1 MLSRHRVSR
10 GAIELIKRFEGYRR
24 NAAQL
29 PDGRWMIGYG
39 HTLTAREGAEVSE
52 PDAEALLVYDL
63 IAVQH
68 AVNESV
74 YAPLSQN
81 QFDAL
86 CSFAF
91 NVGLDNFRRSQVL
104 KRLNAGAHVQAAC
117 AMELWRK
124 VDFEGERIVLDALVR
139 RRASEKA
146 LFLAPDDGAW
156 TPAPSPLL
164 RPVIDLDALDLVPLR
179 RPVEVEASLEG
190 ERVTARRED
199 VPDDVAQDA
208 VALPPE
214 PTPQAPPAPAVTAAA
229 EAVSARLET
238 LFADPGPEPEPE
250 AEQDPG
256 PEATDEGPIDFL
268 AGPIEGPVI
277 EPSPEPEVAEAPAGE
292 PEPSVDEPGD
302 ARPQADF
309 APPIST
315 PLEPEPDLGPEV
327 EPVDAPAPD
336 PAPLAA
342 FAPAELEAPA
352 ADELDIPQA
361 PRGAPFRS
369 EREPPNVNVEVAP
382 YEFIPARKRPA
393 PAPKEISVV
402 WDLLL
407 ALFGL
412 AFFGFGV
419 FWGLNYRT
427 GATTGFV
434 TPIMVAWP
442 AGLAGVGFVVVA
454 VFRLLQR
461 LGREAERD

>member
-10 GAIELIKRFEGYRR
+10 AAIELIKRFEGYRR

-29 PDGRWMIGYG
+29 PDGRWTIGYG
-39 HTLTAREGAEVSE
+39 HTLTAREGADVSE

-68 AVNESV
+68 ALNESV
-74 YAPLSQN
+74 YAPLTQN

-146 LFLAPDDGAW
+146 MFLSPDDGNW

-179 RPVEVEASLEG
+179 KPVEVETSFEG
-190 ERVTARRED
+190 DRVTARRDD
-199 VPDDVAQDA
+199 VPEGEGADEVAAEA

-214 PTPQAPPAPAVTAAA
+214 PPPEPTPELPPASAIAAAA

-238 LFADPGPEPEPE
+238 LFAESEPEPE
-250 AEQDPG
+250 FEDA
-256 PEATDEGPIDFL
+256 IDFL
-268 AGPIEGPVI
+268 ADPPAFE
-277 EPSPEPEVAEAPAGE
+277 EPAAEPEKAGATP
-292 PEPSVDEPGD
+292 PEDELFEEV
-302 ARPQADF
+302 RPQADF
-309 APPIST
+309 APPIT
-315 PLEPEPDLGPEV
+315 PAVEHEPEPEPEPEIEA
-327 EPVDAPAPD
+327 EPE
-336 PAPLAA
+336 LAA
-342 FAPAELEAPA
+342 FEAAPLDEAPI
-352 ADELDIPQA
+352 DLELDIPHA
-361 PRGAPFRS
+361 PTATVFHD
-369 EREPPNVNVEVAP
+369 EREGPQVNVEVAP
-382 YEFIPARKRPA
+382 YEFIPARRRPA

-419 FWGLNYRT
+419 FWGLNARAAPT
-427 GATTGFV
+427 GGFV

>member
-10 GAIELIKRFEGYRR
+10 AAIELIKRFEGYRR
-24 NAAQL
+24 SAAQL

-74 YAPLSQN
+74 YAPLTQN

-124 VDFEGERIVLDALVR
+124 TDFEGERIVLDTLVR

-146 LFLAPDDGAW
+146 LFLSPDDGNW

-179 RPVEVEASLEG
+179 KPVEVTTSLEG
-190 ERVTARRED
+190 DRVTARREGARD
-199 VPDDVAQDA
+199 EEGADEGA
-208 VALPPE
+208 VLPPE
-214 PTPQAPPAPAVTAAA
+214 PTPEPPAAPAISAAA

-238 LFADPGPEPEPE
+238 LFAEAGPEPEFE
-250 AEQDPG
+250 DA
-256 PEATDEGPIDFL
+256 IDFL
-268 AGPIEGPVI
+268 ADPVTSPVAD
-277 EPSPEPEVAEAPAGE
+277 ETLVAPEPAGVE
-292 PEPSVDEPGD
+292 PPGD
-302 ARPQADF
+302 ELFEDVRPQADF
-309 APPIST
+309 APPITTSIEIE
-315 PLEPEPDLGPEV
+315 PDREPEAQQDPEV
-327 EPVDAPAPD
+327 AAEPDRATFEPARLSEPTPD
-336 PAPLAA
+336 S
-342 FAPAELEAPA
+342 
-352 ADELDIPQA
+352 ELDIPHA
-361 PRGAPFRS
+361 PAASVFQD
-369 EREPPNVNVEVAP
+369 ERDGPQVNVEVAP
-382 YEFIPARKRPA
+382 YEFIPARRRPA
-393 PAPKEISVV
+393 PQPKEISVV

-419 FWGLNYRT
+419 FWGLNYR
-427 GATTGFV
+427 GEPTGFV
-434 TPIMVAWP
+434 TPLMVAWP

>member
-10 GAIELIKRFEGYRR
+10 AAIELIKRFEGYRR
-24 NAAQL
+24 SAAQL
-29 PDGRWMIGYG
+29 PDGRWTIGYG

-124 VDFEGERIVLDALVR
+124 TDFEGERIVLDALVR

-146 LFLAPDDGAW
+146 LFLSPDDGAW

-164 RPVIDLDALDLVPLR
+164 RPAIDLDALDLVPLR
-179 RPVEVEASLEG
+179 RPVEVETSLEG
-190 ERVTARRED
+190 DRVTARR
-199 VPDDVAQDA
+199 DDVADDEFA
-208 VALPPE
+208 PPPE
-214 PTPQAPPAPAVTAAA
+214 ATPDEPPAPAVTAAA
-229 EAVSARLET
+229 EAVSARLEAI
-238 LFADPGPEPEPE
+238 FADPGPEPEPF
-250 AEQDPG
+250 D
-256 PEATDEGPIDFL
+256 DPIDFL
-268 AGPIEGPVI
+268 AGPLEGPVV
-277 EPSPEPEVAEAPAGE
+277 EPAPTGEAEPADDDVATEE
-292 PEPSVDEPGD
+292 

-309 APPIST
+309 APPIT
-315 PLEPEPDLGPEV
+315 TAYEPEIERDPEA
-327 EPVDAPAPD
+327 EPVAEEPEA
-336 PAPLAA
+336 AAA
-342 FAPAELEAPA
+342 FQAAPEAGRDA
-352 ADELDIPQA
+352 ELDIPQA
-361 PRGAPFRS
+361 PVGSLFARS
-369 EREPPNVNVEVAP
+369 REAEPQVTVEVAP
-382 YEFIPARKRPA
+382 YEFIPARQRPA
-393 PAPKEISVV
+393 PRPKEASVI

-407 ALFGL
+407 SLFGL

-419 FWGLNYRT
+419 FWGLTWR
-427 GATTGFV
+427 GASGGLAI
-434 TPIMVAWP
+434 PLIVAWT
-442 AGLAGVGFVVVA
+442 AGLAGVGFVAIA

>member
-10 GAIELIKRFEGYRR
+10 AAIELIKRFEGYRR

-29 PDGRWMIGYG
+29 PDGRWTIGYG

-52 PDAEALLVYDL
+52 ADAEALLVYDL

-74 YAPLSQN
+74 YAPLTQN

-124 VDFEGERIVLDALVR
+124 TDFEGERIVLDALVR

-146 LFLAPDDGAW
+146 LFLSPDDGNW

-179 RPVEVEASLEG
+179 KPVEVETSFEG
-190 ERVTARRED
+190 DRVTARRED
-199 VPDDVAQDA
+199 MAEGPGLPEDVALA
-208 VALPPE
+208 VEPFAEPPPE
-214 PTPQAPPAPAVTAAA
+214 PTPEPPPASAIAAAA

-238 LFADPGPEPEPE
+238 LFAEAGPEPDLE
-250 AEQDPG
+250 
-256 PEATDEGPIDFL
+256 PIDFL
-268 AGPIEGPVI
+268 AGPIEGPVV
-277 EPSPEPEVAEAPAGE
+277 E
-292 PEPSVDEPGD
+292 DEPADPPAQD
-302 ARPQADF
+302 AASSEWADEVRPQADF
-309 APPIST
+309 APPITT
-315 PLEPEPDLGPEV
+315 PLAPEPESEAGPESEAELELEPE
-327 EPVDAPAPD
+327 AD
-336 PAPLAA
+336 PTPR
-342 FAPAELEAPA
+342 PA
-352 ADELDIPQA
+352 AVLDPERDVELDIPLA
-361 PRGAPFRS
+361 PAAAAAFHG
-369 EREPPNVNVEVAP
+369 ERNGPQVNLEVAP
-382 YEFIPARKRPA
+382 YEFIPARRRPA
-393 PAPKEISVV
+393 PPPKEISVV

-419 FWGLNYRT
+419 FWGLNYRGEPT
-427 GATTGFV
+427 GGLV
-434 TPIMVAWP
+434 TPLMVAWP

>member
-10 GAIELIKRFEGYRR
+10 AAIELIKRFEGYRR

-29 PDGRWMIGYG
+29 PDGRWTIGYG

-68 AVNESV
+68 AVNECV
-74 YAPLSQN
+74 YAPLDQN

-124 VDFEGERIVLDALVR
+124 TDFEGERIVLDALVR

-146 LFLAPDDGAW
+146 LFLSPDDGNW

-179 RPVEVEASLEG
+179 RPVEVEASFEG
-190 ERVTARRED
+190 DRVTARRD
-199 VPDDVAQDA
+199 DLASAGPDDET
-208 VALPPE
+208 ALPPE
-214 PTPQAPPAPAVTAAA
+214 PTPVEPAAPAVAAAA
-229 EAVSARLET
+229 EAVTARLET
-238 LFADPGPEPEPE
+238 IFADPGSEPEPEPE
-250 AEQDPG
+250 
-256 PEATDEGPIDFL
+256 FV
-268 AGPIEGPVI
+268 AGPIEGPVL
-277 EPSPEPEVAEAPAGE
+277 EESPAE
-292 PEPSVDEPGD
+292 PEPIEEALAEEV
-302 ARPQADF
+302 RPQADF
-309 APPIST
+309 APPIT
-315 PLEPEPDLGPEV
+315 TVAEPEP
-327 EPVDAPAPD
+327 
-336 PAPLAA
+336 
-342 FAPAELEAPA
+342 APA
-352 ADELDIPQA
+352 ATFTPRPFAEPADAELDIPKTPA
-361 PRGAPFRS
+361 SSLYGD
-369 EREPPNVNVEVAP
+369 ERDGPQVNVEVAP
-382 YEFIPARKRPA
+382 YEFIPARTRPP

-419 FWGLNYRT
+419 FWGLNARAAPT
-427 GATTGFV
+427 GGLV

>member
-10 GAIELIKRFEGYRR
+10 AAIELIKRFEGYRR

-29 PDGRWMIGYG
+29 PDGRWTIGYG
-39 HTLTAREGAEVSE
+39 HTLTAREGADVSE

-68 AVNESV
+68 ALNESI
-74 YAPLSQN
+74 YAPLTQN

-124 VDFEGERIVLDALVR
+124 TDFEGERIVLDALVR
-139 RRASEKA
+139 RRASEKT
-146 LFLAPDDGAW
+146 LFLSPDDGNW

-179 RPVEVEASLEG
+179 KPVEVETSFEG
-190 ERVTARRED
+190 DRVTARRED
-199 VPDDVAQDA
+199 AAEAEAADEAAP
-208 VALPPE
+208 LPPE
-214 PTPQAPPAPAVTAAA
+214 PPAEPTPEPPAAPAMSAAA

-238 LFADPGPEPEPE
+238 LFAEAGPEPEFE
-250 AEQDPG
+250 
-256 PEATDEGPIDFL
+256 DEIDFL
-268 AGPIEGPVI
+268 ADPVVKPIFE
-277 EPSPEPEVAEAPAGE
+277 EPSVEPEPAEAPE
-292 PEPSVDEPGD
+292 DELID
-302 ARPQADF
+302 EVRPQADF
-309 APPIST
+309 APPIT
-315 PLEPEPDLGPEV
+315 TTAEPDLEPEPEPES
-327 EPVDAPAPD
+327 EPEPEPQIEAEPE
-336 PAPLAA
+336 LAA
-342 FAPAELEAPA
+342 FEPTPADETPVDL
-352 ADELDIPQA
+352 ELDIPHA
-361 PRGAPFRS
+361 PAATVFHDEADGPQ
-369 EREPPNVNVEVAP
+369 VNVEVAP
-382 YEFIPARKRPA
+382 YEFIPARRRPA
-393 PAPKEISVV
+393 AAPKEISVI

-419 FWGLNYRT
+419 FWGLNARAAPT
-427 GATTGFV
+427 GGFV

>member
-10 GAIELIKRFEGYRR
+10 AAIELIKRFEGYRR

-29 PDGRWMIGYG
+29 PDGRWTIGYG

-74 YAPLSQN
+74 YSPLGQN

-124 VDFEGERIVLDALVR
+124 TDFEGERIVLDALVR

-146 LFLAPDDGAW
+146 MFLSPDDGNW
-156 TPAPSPLL
+156 MPAPSPLL

-179 RPVEVEASLEG
+179 KPVEVETSFEG
-190 ERVTARRED
+190 DRVTARRED
-199 VPDDVAQDA
+199 AAQQMVDDEA
-208 VALPPE
+208 ALPPE
-214 PTPQAPPAPAVTAAA
+214 PPPESTPEPPPAPAISAAA

-238 LFADPGPEPEPE
+238 LFAEAGPEPAFE
-250 AEQDPG
+250 
-256 PEATDEGPIDFL
+256 DEIDFL
-268 AGPIEGPVI
+268 GNPPGFEAPPVEAGPAETVA
-277 EPSPEPEVAEAPAGE
+277 PEDELFEEV
-292 PEPSVDEPGD
+292 
-302 ARPQADF
+302 RPQADF
-309 APPIST
+309 APPIT
-315 PLEPEPDLGPEV
+315 ELVPQHAFEPQPELEPQLPAEPEIEAEPDLAAFEPARLDEP
-327 EPVDAPAPD
+327 PVDP
-336 PAPLAA
+336 
-342 FAPAELEAPA
+342 
-352 ADELDIPQA
+352 ELDIPHA
-361 PRGAPFRS
+361 PTETVFHD
-369 EREPPNVNVEVAP
+369 ERAGPQVNVEVAP
-382 YEFIPARKRPA
+382 YEFIPARRRPA
-393 PAPKEISVV
+393 PRPKEISVV

-419 FWGLNYRT
+419 FWGLNARAAPT
-427 GATTGFV
+427 GGFV